1 MALSATDLDRLK
13 MMAGEAHKTTRALDD
28 DDLQFI
34 ADNYAKIRDD
44 DDNAPTDSGYTDTYD
59 LYVAAAEAWRM
70 KAGQFAEAFDF
81 EAEGGVF
88 SRSQKYVN
96 ALSQAKRYAAMAG
109 QMAPQIESIAIEE
122 ANE

>member
-1 MALSATDLDRLK
+1 MALSNTELDRLRL
-13 MMAGEAHKTTRALDD
+13 MAGEAHKTDRDLSD

-34 ADNYAKIRDD
+34 ADNTAKIRDAAN
-44 DDNAPTDSGYTDTYD
+44 NAPSSDSYTDTYD

-70 KAGQFAEAFDF
+70 KAGQYAEQFDF

-88 SRSQKYVN
+88 TRSQKYTN

-109 QMAPQIESIAIEE
+109 QMAPQIESLAIEE

>member
-1 MALSATDLDRLK
+1 MALSANDLDRLK

-34 ADNYAKIRDD
+34 ADQYAKIKDAD
-44 DDNAPTDSGYTDTYD
+44 GNAPTASGYTDTYD

-70 KAGQFAEAFDF
+70 KAGQFAEDFDF

-88 SRSQKYVN
+88 RRSQKYTN
-96 ALSQAKRYAAMAG
+96 ALQQSARYAAMAG
-109 QMAPQIESIAIEE
+109 QMAPQIRSIAVEG
-122 ANE
+122 AAK